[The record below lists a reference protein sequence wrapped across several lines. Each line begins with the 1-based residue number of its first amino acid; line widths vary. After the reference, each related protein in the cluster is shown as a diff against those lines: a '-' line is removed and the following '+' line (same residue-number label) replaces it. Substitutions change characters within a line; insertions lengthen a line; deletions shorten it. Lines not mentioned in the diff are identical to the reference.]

1 MNNGTPPSRRLAA
14 RRLASRGGTPPSRPA
29 RTPALRRNLTLIRP
43 NLGDYRSSDAMPPLA
58 MGILAARAAGWDVA
72 FYDEKAEALPKD
84 DAPDLAALS
93 VETFTARRAYA
104 IADGY
109 RARGVPVV
117 MGGYHPTF
125 LPDEALQ
132 HADAVVVGDAEGV
145 WEEVLAGRRG
155 IVRGNNERPLDDYRI
170 DRSIYEGKK
179 YAPLELVQYGRGCR
193 FACDFCSIHSFYG
206 ASIRARPLDGLLQE
220 IATLPANRLL
230 FFVDDNLFGR
240 RSELLALLDALA
252 PLNRRWF
259 CQISIDVARDEALL
273 DRVAAAGCAGVLI
286 GFESLSAASLAQM
299 NKAWNSVSGSYAR
312 VVRALHQRGIAIY
325 GTFVL
330 GYDADTPDTVE
341 RTLDFALEAN
351 LEIANFNPLTPMPGS
366 ALYERLLRE
375 GRLLKPHWWLDDGYR
390 YGDAVFEPRGM
401 RAEELAE
408 RVFDARRRFY
418 SWSAIGRRLLGASSL
433 GLTIVANVISR
444 REIYK
449 KQGRALGAPPSRRLA
464 ARRLASGGA

>member
-1 MNNGTPPSRRLAA
+1 MK
-14 RRLASRGGTPPSRPA
+14 
-29 RTPALRRNLTLIRP
+29 LTLIRP

-58 MGILAARAAGWDVA
+58 MGILAARAPGWDVA
-72 FYDEKAEALPKD
+72 FYDEKAEALPRND
-84 DAPDLAALS
+84 TPDLAALS

-104 IADGY
+104 IADDY

-125 LPDEALQ
+125 LPEEALQ

-145 WEEVLAGRRG
+145 WEQVLAERGARR
-155 IVRGNNERPLDDYRI
+155 IYRGDNARPLTDYRL
-170 DRSIYEGKK
+170 DRSIYAGKK

-206 ASIRARPLDGLLQE
+206 ASLRVRPLDGLLEE
-220 IATLPANRLL
+220 IEKLPPNRLL

-240 RSELLALLDALA
+240 RSELLALLDAIT
-252 PLNRRWF
+252 PLKRRWF

-286 GFESLSAASLAQM
+286 GFESLQSESLAQM
-299 NKAWNSVSGSYAR
+299 NKSWNSASGSYAR

-330 GYDADTPDTVE
+330 GYDADTKETIE
-341 RTLDFALEAN
+341 RTLDFALESN

-366 ALYERLLRE
+366 ALYTRLLAE
-375 GRLLKPHWWLDDGYR
+375 GRLLSPTWWLDPDYR

-401 RAEELAE
+401 RAQELADG
-408 RVFDARRRFY
+408 VFEARRRFY
-418 SWSAIGRRLLGASSL
+418 RWSAIGRRILGAASI
-433 GLTIVANVISR
+433 GLTIIANVISR

-449 KQGRALGAPPSRRLA
+449 KQRRRLG
-464 ARRLASGGA
+464 S